1 MTIFIYLS
9 VSLSLY
15 PSLYPSLSLS
25 LPHTHTRTPSV
36 TLPLTVSISLSLI
49 LTNVTSFLL
58 LFTAGLARIGQGS
71 KLEKLASTG
80 RFGLGFSSTYHL
92 TDTPSFVSGEHL
104 VVFDPHCSFAPGINL
119 YQPGLRIRFKGELHF
134 DGFEIVNVVRMR
146 TIRIPVKLRAIRGI
160 LSF

>member
-1 MTIFIYLS
+1 MSLYLS
-9 VSLSLY
+9 IPL
-15 PSLYPSLSLS
+15 SLSLS
-25 LPHTHTRTPSV
+25 LSLSHTHTDSV
-36 TLPLTVSISLSLI
+36 CHSPTHCFYLSFSHSYQCH
-49 LTNVTSFLL
+49 VTSFLL